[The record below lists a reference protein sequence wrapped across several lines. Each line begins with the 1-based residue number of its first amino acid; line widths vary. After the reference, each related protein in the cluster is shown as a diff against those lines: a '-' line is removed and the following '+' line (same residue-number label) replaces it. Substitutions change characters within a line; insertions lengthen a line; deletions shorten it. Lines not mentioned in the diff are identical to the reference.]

1 MRLFIR
7 ADANNHIGI
16 GHIMRCI
23 SLAQSW
29 RKKGGKVT
37 FISGSKI
44 DKINQLI
51 SKEGFD
57 FININKSFPNSSD
70 IRDTLQIINKLSKNN
85 SWVVTD
91 GYHFSPEYHKY
102 IRNNGNKLLVI
113 DDVGKYKY
121 KHANVILNQEPNDYF
136 FKNKYSKNSILL
148 LGINFILIRNEFLE
162 YSKSKSISKKCK
174 NILISMGG
182 TDPNRVTSKILASLE
197 SSRHNLNFK
206 IMLGLNIKQIDHIKS
221 MSTKY
226 YKSLEILEYSENMP
240 EIMEWADLAIT
251 NGGTTTWE
259 LAYMGT
265 PFITIAVAD
274 NQINT
279 TNIIDKLNIGK
290 SLGWHLDISKDKYK
304 NTIESLIASDYMRS
318 KYAKSGLNKIDGS
331 GGDKIVDILLSY
343 NRI

>member
-29 RKKGGKVT
+29 SKKGGKVT

-44 DKINQLI
+44 DKVNRLI

-57 FININKSFPNSSD
+57 LINIDKTFPNPSD
-70 IRDTLQIINKLSKNN
+70 IIDTLEIINNLSKTNC
-85 SWVVTD
+85 WVVTD
-91 GYHFSPEYHKY
+91 GYHFSPKYHKH
-102 IRNNGNKLLVI
+102 IRRNGNKLLVI

-121 KHANVILNQEPNDYF
+121 KHANIILNQEPNDYF
-136 FKNKYSKNSILL
+136 FRDKYSKNSILL
-148 LGINFILIRNEFLE
+148 LGTEFILIRNEFLN
-162 YSKSKSISKKCK
+162 YNKIKSISNKCK
-174 NILISMGG
+174 NILISIGG
-182 TDPNRVTSKILASLE
+182 TDPNRVTTKILDSLKN
-197 SSRHNLNFK
+197 SKHNLNFK
-206 IMLGLNIKQIDHIKS
+206 IMLGLNNKQFDDIRLICSKFSKS
-221 MSTKY
+221 I
-226 YKSLEILEYSENMP
+226 EILEYSENMP
-240 EIMEWADLAIT
+240 EAMEWADLAIT

-279 TNIIDKLNIGK
+279 TNIIDVFKIGK
-290 SLGWHLDISKDKYK
+290 SLGWHLNISTEKYK
-304 NTIESLIASDYMRS
+304 NTIESLIASDHMRNEYV
-318 KYAKSGLNKIDGS
+318 KWIK
-331 GGDKIVDILLSY
+331 
-343 NRI
+343 